1 MSRRGALTVVGL
13 LVLFGSSSGQ
23 ARLSELEIA
32 FEDGRISVSFEL
44 DGALDEELIERI
56 EAGLPSGFTYHF
68 QLVRPNRY
76 WFDNKLKSS
85 ELEVVALYNA
95 VTHEYT
101 INYRFDDKLI
111 SSRVVTERGQL
122 EEAMTRFESLS
133 LFSLEDLPQR
143 RLVHLR
149 ARAELGSRNLLLLIP
164 TTVHTDWVASE
175 RFRPAE
181 VFPQ

>member
-1 MSRRGALTVVGL
+1 MSRWGALTVVGL
-13 LVLFGSSSGQ
+13 LSLFGNPSGDVH
-23 ARLSELEIA
+23 LSDLEIA

-44 DGALDEELIERI
+44 DGALDRELIERI

-76 WFDNKLKSS
+76 WFDNKLESS
-85 ELEVVALYNA
+85 ELEVVAFYNA

-101 INYRFDDKLI
+101 VNYRFDDKLV
-111 SSRVVTERGQL
+111 SSRTVTDREQL

-133 LFSLEDLPQR
+133 LFALEDLPPR
-143 RLVHLR
+143 RLMHLR
-149 ARAELGSRNLLLLIP
+149 ARVELGSRNLLLLIP
-164 TTVHTDWVASE
+164 TTIHTDWVTSE

-181 VFPQ
+181 VFPR